1 MIRPAGRFGVPFAR
15 PKGVHGQDEEAEFD
29 EPQAAGLNDR
39 VAPGA
44 GLVPIASRTAPL
56 ATGSP
61 EASVTLTWTAGEIAL
76 VAQTPA
82 GGWVANLTSAGAR
95 LGMVG
100 DQVGPASVA
109 TLSVSRVCPEPSAFI
124 T

>member
-1 MIRPAGRFGVPFAR
+1 MRTSLNVAR
-15 PKGVHGQDEEAEFD
+15 PSTIRATVV
-29 EPQAAGLNDR
+29 PDR
-39 VAPGA
+39 IAPGD
-44 GLVPIASRTAPL
+44 GLAPIASRTAPPE
-56 ATGSP
+56 TPSP

-76 VAQTPA
+76 VAQTPP
-82 GGWVANLTSAGAR
+82 GGWVANLTWAGAR

-100 DQVGPASVA
+100 DQLGPASVA